1 MHSYIHSWCTVL
13 CRYKAGT
20 PLSVL
25 DGVPYV
31 VKDCTD
37 ALPYATNGGTTYV
50 RSSGLNNKLHALI
63 LHCMRQNCIFC
74 NTHSVR
80 MSTTHVSFRAL
91 MSSLSFFYAWQ
102 SPAQSTL
109 AARRKRS
116 EQSSSLVVT
125 PRKNSCMGT
134 C

>member
-1 MHSYIHSWCTVL
+1 MG
-13 CRYKAGT
+13 K

-50 RSSGLNNKLHALI
+50 RSSGLIYELHALI
-63 LHCMRQNCIFC
+63 LHCMRWNCRFC

-80 MSTTHVSFRAL
+80 MSTTHVPFSAL
-91 MSSLSFFYAWQ
+91 MLDLSFFYAWQ

-116 EQSSSLVVT
+116 QQS
-125 PRKNSCMGT
+125 PAAW
-134 C
+134 